1 MNLKIIHSQQKLTRI
16 NRRTRRT
23 STMDST
29 KTATTP
35 TAAAAAGTTIGATP
49 MDSEVRPLSWYA
61 NELEVCKRE
70 LEAYKTLYW
79 DLQVELD
86 RVDEM
91 RKKSVRYF
99 ALRRQKAL
107 ERLFDRNDSDTD
119 CECDCNGEDEVD
131 R

>member
-1 MNLKIIHSQQKLTRI
+1 
-16 NRRTRRT
+16 
-23 STMDST
+23 MDST

-35 TAAAAAGTTIGATP
+35 VAAAAAPATP
-49 MDSEVRPLSWYA
+49 IDSEVRPLSFYQ

-107 ERLFDRNDSDTD
+107 ERLFDRNDSDMD

>member
-1 MNLKIIHSQQKLTRI
+1 MNLKIIRSQQKLTRI
-16 NRRTRRT
+16 TRRTRRT
-23 STMDST
+23 SSTMDSK
-29 KTATTP
+29 KT
-35 TAAAAAGTTIGATP
+35 AAAAGTTIGATP
-49 MDSEVRPLSWYA
+49 MDSEVRPLSWYK

-107 ERLFDRNDSDTD
+107 ERLFDRNDSDM
-119 CECDCNGEDEVD
+119 ECNCNGEDEVD

>member
-1 MNLKIIHSQQKLTRI
+1 
-16 NRRTRRT
+16 
-23 STMDST
+23 MDST
-29 KTATTP
+29 KTTTTTP
-35 TAAAAAGTTIGATP
+35 AAAAAAAGTTIGATP
-49 MDSEVRPLSWYA
+49 MDSEVRPLSWYK

-107 ERLFDRNDSDTD
+107 ERLFDRNDSDMD

>member
-1 MNLKIIHSQQKLTRI
+1 
-16 NRRTRRT
+16 
-23 STMDST
+23 MDST

-35 TAAAAAGTTIGATP
+35 AAAATAAGTTIGATP
-49 MDSEVRPLSWYA
+49 MDSEVRPLSWYK

-107 ERLFDRNDSDTD
+107 ERLFDRNDSDMD

>member
-16 NRRTRRT
+16 TRRTRRT
-23 STMDST
+23 NTMDST

-49 MDSEVRPLSWYA
+49 MDSEVRPLSWYK

-107 ERLFDRNDSDTD
+107 ERLFDRNDSDM
-119 CECDCNGEDEVD
+119 ECDCNGEDEVD